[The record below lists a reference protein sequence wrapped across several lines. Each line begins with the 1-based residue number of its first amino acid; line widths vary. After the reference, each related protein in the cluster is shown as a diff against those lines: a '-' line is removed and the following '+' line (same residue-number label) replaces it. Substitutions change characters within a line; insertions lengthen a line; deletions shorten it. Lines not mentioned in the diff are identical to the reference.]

1 MDYTRLQIEQ
11 IPSELGRTVADVRA
25 TFSSLDARRLNWRPD
40 STSWSVAQ
48 CFQHLVQSNREMY
61 TALQKGVDP
70 SRSRTFWQRVPF
82 LPAFFGRML
91 VTTQAPSGKRKFS
104 APKSARPSTSDI
116 DADVLDRFV
125 AGHEEVASFARG
137 LVGREA
143 GRTIMVSPFVS
154 FVTYSVLDGLRLI
167 VAHERRH
174 VEQARR
180 VMQAPGFP
188 Q

>member
-1 MDYTRLQIEQ
+1 VDYTRLQIEQ
-11 IPSELGRTVADVRA
+11 IPAELSHTMADVRA
-25 TFSSLDARRLNWRPD
+25 TFSSLDARRLNWRPA

-61 TALQKGVDP
+61 AAFVKAVDR
-70 SRSRTFWQRVPF
+70 SRPRTFWQRVPL

-91 VTTQAPSGKRKFS
+91 VTTQGPSGKRKFT
-104 APKSARPSTSDI
+104 APKPAQPSSSDI
-116 DADVLDRFV
+116 DAGVLDRFV
-125 AGHEEVASFARG
+125 AGHEEVAAFARG
-137 LVGREA
+137 LAGREP
-143 GRTIMVSPFVS
+143 GRMIMVSPFVS
-154 FVTYSVLDGLRLI
+154 VVTYSVLDGLRLI